1 MHLLDTRFAGMAV
14 GVGSSRILGRVHVAP
29 LHIEAERPGEPGNTI
44 QCSFTVLEDN
54 KVDLLFGLDNLKR
67 HQCCIDLVESRL
79 HFARGEFSVPFLAD
93 GQIKRNAFQDELK
106 KQASSSEDTPVVKEL
121 MDMGFSKEKV
131 LEALSICDG
140 NKEHAINY
148 LTSAASSPA
157 SPGLK

>member
-1 MHLLDTRFAGMAV
+1 M
-14 GVGSSRILGRVHVAP
+14 
-29 LHIEAERPGEPGNTI
+29 
-44 QCSFTVLEDN
+44 LEDN

-67 HQCCIDLVESRL
+67 HQCCIDLVEHRL
-79 HFARGEFSVPFLAD
+79 HFARGEFSVPFLAE
-93 GQIKRNAFQDELK
+93 GQIKKNAFQDELK

-148 LTSAASSPA
+148 LTSAAS
-157 SPGLK
+157 